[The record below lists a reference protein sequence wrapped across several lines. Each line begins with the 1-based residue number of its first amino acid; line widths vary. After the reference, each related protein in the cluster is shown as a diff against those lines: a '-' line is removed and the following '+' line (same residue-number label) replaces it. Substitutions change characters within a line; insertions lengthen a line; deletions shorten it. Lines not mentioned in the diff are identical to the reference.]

1 MMTVEVPP
9 KDVGDDGTVNAS
21 PLVAS
26 GVRLVRSLGE
36 EVDLMVRGDFAFAA
50 TAQIYG
56 FAT

>member
-1 MMTVEVPP
+1 MTVEVPP

-36 EVDLMVRGDFAFAA
+36 EVDLMVRGDLAFAA
-50 TAQIYG
+50 KAKIYV